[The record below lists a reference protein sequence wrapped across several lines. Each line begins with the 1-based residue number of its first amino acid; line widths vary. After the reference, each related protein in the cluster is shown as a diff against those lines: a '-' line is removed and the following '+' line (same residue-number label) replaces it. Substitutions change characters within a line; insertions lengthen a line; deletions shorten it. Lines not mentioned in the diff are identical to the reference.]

1 MFDFLLRPLRSAFR
15 GAEHDMTAPIE
26 ETQHEIIGTA
36 TAIENATGSIERH
49 VEVIEMLATSVGPL
63 TQSVDQLNA
72 TLKDLV
78 AMLAPMA
85 KVESEAAHAERDV
98 ERAESFFRLRR
109 HREPDAEDAPAGG
122 QPPTS

>member
-1 MFDFLLRPLRSAFR
+1 MFDFLLRPLRSAVR
-15 GAEHDMTAPIE
+15 GAEHDMTAPVE
-26 ETQHEIIGTA
+26 ETQHEIIDA
-36 TAIENATGSIERH
+36 VSAIEHATGSIERH
-49 VEVIEMLATSVGPL
+49 VEVVEVLATSVGPL

-72 TLKDLV
+72 TLKELV

-85 KVESEAAHAERDV
+85 KVESEAAYVERDV
-98 ERAESFFRLRR
+98 ERAESFFRLRH